1 MKVAEDALLEVD
13 NLRTQFDTP
22 GGLLTAVDGVSFS
35 LPKGRSLGVVGES
48 GSGKSVMSRSIMR
61 LLPKANIHTEGTV
74 RFKSKNLME
83 LAPRDL
89 RKLWG
94 PEMAMIFQDPLGSLN
109 PVVKV
114 GKQVAEGLRVHSGFS
129 KKEARS
135 EALKLLREVGIS
147 EPERRLDEYPHQFS
161 GGMRQRIVIAI
172 ALACRPDLLIADEPT
187 TALDVTVQAQILDLI
202 EEQRNQ
208 RNMSLILVTHDLGVV
223 AGRTDEIMVMYAARV
238 VERAPTK
245 VLFANMRMPYTEALL
260 ESIPKLERPSHSH
273 LLSIPGQPPNM
284 VDAPRGCKF
293 ASRCKYVQDRCVE
306 EEPELISA
314 GTPGH
319 LYRCFF
325 PVGSSESADALAR
338 NMANGK
344 VDESGS
350 RVHIRT

>member
-1 MKVAEDALLEVD
+1 
-13 NLRTQFDTP
+13 
-22 GGLLTAVDGVSFS
+22 
-35 LPKGRSLGVVGES
+35 
-48 GSGKSVMSRSIMR
+48 
-61 LLPKANIHTEGTV
+61 
-74 RFKSKNLME
+74 ME

-114 GKQVAEGLRVHSGFS
+114 GNQVAEGLRVHSGFS

-172 ALACRPDLLIADEPT
+172 ALACQPDLLIADEPT

-202 EEQRNQ
+202 EERRNQ

-223 AGRTDEIMVMYAARV
+223 AGRTDEIMVMYAGRI

-245 VLFANMRMPYTEALL
+245 VLFANMKMPYTEALL
-260 ESIPKLERPSHSH
+260 ESIPKLERASHSR

-293 ASRCKYVQDRCVE
+293 ASRCKYVQDRCVV
-306 EEPELISA
+306 EEPELIDA
-314 GTPGH
+314 ATPGH
-319 LYRCFF
+319 FYRCFF
-325 PVGSSESADALAR
+325 PVGSAESAEALAR

>member
-13 NLRTQFDTP
+13 NLRTQSDTP

-35 LPKGRSLGVVGES
+35 LSKGKSLGVVGES

-61 LLPKANIHTEGTV
+61 LLPKVNIQTEGTV
-74 RFKSKNLME
+74 RFKSRNLME

-172 ALACRPDLLIADEPT
+172 ALACQPDLLIADEPT

-223 AGRTDEIMVMYAARV
+223 AGRTDEIMVMYAGRI

-245 VLFANMRMPYTEALL
+245 VLFANMKMPYTEALL

-284 VDAPRGCKF
+284 IDAPRGCKF
-293 ASRCKYVQDRCVE
+293 APRCKYVQDRCVE

-314 GTPGH
+314 ATPGH

-325 PVGSSESADALAR
+325 PVGSAESADALAR